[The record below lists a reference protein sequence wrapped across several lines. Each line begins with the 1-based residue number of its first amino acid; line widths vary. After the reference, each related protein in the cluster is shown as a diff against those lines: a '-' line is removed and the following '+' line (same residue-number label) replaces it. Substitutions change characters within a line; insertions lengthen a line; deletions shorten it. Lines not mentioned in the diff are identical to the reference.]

1 MTENFEISVL
11 RYGHRPFR
19 DKRITTHVAL
29 TARAFGASSVFID
42 QRDEVLEQSV
52 HKLTDRF
59 GGNFRIESGVNWKRL
74 FENFP
79 GTRVHLTMYG
89 IPVEEAVPRIKE
101 RKKPVMVFVGSQ
113 KVPPEVYSIADFNVS
128 VTNQPHSEIAALAIF
143 LDRYNEGKELREQ
156 HNGKLRV
163 IPMEKG
169 KKVEFIPNEMECME
183 ILSEEGAS
191 DLLISHLKAVKDLAV
206 KIGEKCN
213 ARLDLIVA
221 GSLLHDIGRTKTQK
235 IDHAVIGARV
245 LANRNVSSE
254 VVRIIERHIGAGITA
269 DEALELG
276 LPEKDYVP
284 ETLEEKIVAQAD
296 NLISGTTRIKIN
308 IVAEHYR
315 KLGLNLQAERIMKLQ
330 KELSSICGIDL
341 DEIP

>member
-1 MTENFEISVL
+1 MTENFEVSVL

-59 GGNFRIESGVNWKRL
+59 GGNFRIESGVNWRRL
-74 FENFP
+74 FENFS

-89 IPVEEAVPRIKE
+89 IPVEEAIPKIKE
-101 RKKPVMVFVGSQ
+101 RRKPVMVFVGSQ
-113 KVPPEVYSIADFNVS
+113 KVPPEVYSMADFNVS

-143 LDRYNEGKELREQ
+143 LDRYNEGRELKVD
-156 HNGKLRV
+156 HNGKLKV
-163 IPMEKG
+163 IPTEKG
-169 KKVEFIPNEMECME
+169 KKVEFIPNEKECLE

-191 DLLISHLKAVKDLAV
+191 DLLISHLKAVKELAV
-206 KIGEKCN
+206 RIAERCG
-213 ARLDLIVA
+213 ARLDLVIA
-221 GSLLHDIGRTKTQK
+221 GSLLHDIGRTRTQK
-235 IDHAVIGARV
+235 IDHAVVGAKI
-245 LANRNVSSE
+245 LADRNVSSD
-254 VVRIIERHIGAGITA
+254 VVRIVERHIGAGITA
-269 DEALELG
+269 DEAAELG

-296 NLISGTTRIKIN
+296 NLFSGATRIKIN

-315 KLGLNLQAERIMKLQ
+315 KLGLNLQAERILRLQ
-330 KELSSICGIDL
+330 KELSSICGADL
-341 DEIP
+341 DDI

>member
-1 MTENFEISVL
+1 MTENPEVSVL

-42 QRDEVLEQSV
+42 QKDDVLEQSV

-59 GGNFRIESGVNWKRL
+59 GGSFRIESGVNWRRL
-74 FENFP
+74 YENFP

-89 IPVEEAVPRIKE
+89 IPVDEAIPKIKE

-113 KVPPEVYSIADFNVS
+113 KVPPDVYSMADFNVS

-143 LDRYNEGKELREQ
+143 LDRYHGGEELRTEQ
-156 HNGKLRV
+156 NGKLKV
-163 IPMEKG
+163 VPMEKG
-169 KKVEFIPNEMECME
+169 KKVEFIPDERECME

-191 DLLISHLKAVKDLAV
+191 DLLINHLKAVKELAV
-206 KIGEKCN
+206 RIGEKCN
-213 ARLDLIVA
+213 ARPDLIIA
-221 GSLLHDIGRTKTQK
+221 GSLLHDIGRTRTQK
-235 IDHAVIGARV
+235 IDHAVVGARI
-245 LANRNVSSE
+245 LSGRNVNSE
-254 VVRIIERHIGAGITA
+254 VVRIVERHIGAGITRE
-269 DEALELG
+269 EAVELG

-296 NLISGTTRIKIN
+296 NLISGASRIKIN
-308 IVAEHYR
+308 IAADHYR
-315 KLGLNLQAERIMKLQ
+315 KLGLNIQADRMIRLQ
-330 KELSSICGIDL
+330 KELSSICGVDL
-341 DEIP
+341 DEI